1 MKRKAVSVVFD
12 RLNEVTKKGVGK
24 VEIIIR
30 LSRNIQKRITIK
42 ELTPKQWE
50 KCKGIPVIEQEIAKY
65 EKIVSAMEIF
75 GEEMSVINLNKHLGI
90 EGKAYKRKE
99 LTPEEEAK
107 KKEKEK
113 QKVSFL
119 DFMRDEIVKERC
131 KESTKKQK
139 LVTLDALARW
149 GGIVTFAD
157 LTSKKL
163 REFDEWL
170 REDGTRSDVA
180 VYNYTSV

>member
-50 KCKGIPVIEQEIAKY
+50 KCKGIPIIEQEIAKY

-107 KKEKEK
+107 KKEKENK
-113 QKVSFL
+113 RSVF
-119 DFMRDEIVKERC
+119 
-131 KESTKKQK
+131 
-139 LVTLDALARW
+139 
-149 GGIVTFAD
+149 
-157 LTSKKL
+157 LTSCV
-163 REFDEWL
+163 
-170 REDGTRSDVA
+170 TR
-180 VYNYTSV
+180 

>member
-1 MKRKAVSVVFD
+1 
-12 RLNEVTKKGVGK
+12 
-24 VEIIIR
+24 
-30 LSRNIQKRITIK
+30 
-42 ELTPKQWE
+42 
-50 KCKGIPVIEQEIAKY
+50 
-65 EKIVSAMEIF
+65 
-75 GEEMSVINLNKHLGI
+75 
-90 EGKAYKRKE
+90 
-99 LTPEEEAK
+99 
-107 KKEKEK
+107 
-113 QKVSFL
+113 
-119 DFMRDEIVKERC
+119 MRDEIVKERC

-149 GGIVTFAD
+149 GGIDTFAD